1 MPKIYPFLSLNSPV
15 KRDDDN
21 LWKRNLL
28 NFIIRIP
35 FHKLPARQEK
45 KNSGETNC
53 GTHWHRIKIV

>member
-1 MPKIYPFLSLNSPV
+1 MPKIYPSPSLNSPV

-28 NFIIRIP
+28 NFIIRIT

-45 KNSGETNC
+45 KTVVKQIAEHT
-53 GTHWHRIKIV
+53 GTE